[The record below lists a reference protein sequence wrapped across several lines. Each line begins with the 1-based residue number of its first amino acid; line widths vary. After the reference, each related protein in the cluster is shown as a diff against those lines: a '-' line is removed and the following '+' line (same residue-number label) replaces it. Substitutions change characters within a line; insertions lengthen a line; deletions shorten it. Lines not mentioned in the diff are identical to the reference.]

1 MSEKNILQELDKR
14 YKGIS
19 DNIGYIDALKIF
31 RDQILHCK
39 VIYVTVK
46 SFDDAYA
53 IFEVLNAKGKDLSPI
68 DIIKNSLFSI
78 LDNTEPVDSAEINWK
93 KIRDNMTG
101 KCDIQTFYR
110 HYWLSKYG
118 YTTAKKLVKEFNE
131 KIEKNQIEYAKFLDE
146 LVEASY
152 DYYKIVYP
160 DKNDWVQPEELEI
173 FYSLDACEIF
183 GITQVR
189 ILLLALIDVKRR
201 KLISHNQFLRI
212 IKYLEYYHFVFNA
225 VCSMR
230 PSGLE
235 RRYSSYARKL
245 RDCNNKNE
253 TKKCIDELIITLND
267 SLPSKEVFTDNF
279 KAVRY
284 TSNYSKDK
292 KLVQYILKKYE
303 FYNMRTNE
311 MQPLSFTIEHVMPE
325 SSNNSVCG
333 MIGNMLPLG
342 EKLNSQ
348 LEDKTF
354 EHKMRKYPESQYC
367 SVKKFVEEYKTNKKW
382 TEEMIEERTKAIASA
397 LYGYKEK

>member
-1 MSEKNILQELDKR
+1 
-14 YKGIS
+14 
-19 DNIGYIDALKIF
+19 
-31 RDQILHCK
+31 
-39 VIYVTVK
+39 
-46 SFDDAYA
+46 
-53 IFEVLNAKGKDLSPI
+53 
-68 DIIKNSLFSI
+68 
-78 LDNTEPVDSAEINWK
+78 
-93 KIRDNMTG
+93 
-101 KCDIQTFYR
+101 
-110 HYWLSKYG
+110 
-118 YTTAKKLVKEFNE
+118 
-131 KIEKNQIEYAKFLDE
+131 
-146 LVEASY
+146 
-152 DYYKIVYP
+152 
-160 DKNDWVQPEELEI
+160 
-173 FYSLDACEIF
+173 
-183 GITQVR
+183 
-189 ILLLALIDVKRR
+189 
-201 KLISHNQFLRI
+201 
-212 IKYLEYYHFVFNA
+212 
-225 VCSMR
+225 MR

-354 EHKMRKYPESQYC
+354 EQKMRKYPESQYC